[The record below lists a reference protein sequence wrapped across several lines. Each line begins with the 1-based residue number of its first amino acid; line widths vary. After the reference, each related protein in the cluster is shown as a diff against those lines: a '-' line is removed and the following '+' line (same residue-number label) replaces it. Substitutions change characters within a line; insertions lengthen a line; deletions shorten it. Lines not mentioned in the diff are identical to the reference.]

1 MKSRQDAWTHE
12 DDLLLAETVLRHI
25 RDGSTQVAA
34 FDEVGDQL
42 NRTSA
47 ACGYRWNAEVRGQY
61 LQAVEQAKKERKEK
75 KRLAQS
81 KNMKLEQVQKNAKK
95 NGEKLKTLKRK
106 SDKIEE
112 FPIRQETIRTL
123 TLDDCIDFLQNY
135 PDRNNLELRD
145 ENKRLKLENQKL
157 KKKNEELRLK
167 YEQTMQH
174 SQKIEHDYKLLMSI
188 LNQAKNMS
196 ELAEESC
203 HNIH

>member
-81 KNMKLEQVQKNAKK
+81 MKLVQVQKNDKK
-95 NGEKLKTLKRK
+95 NDEKLKTLKRK
-106 SDKIEE
+106 SDKNEE
-112 FPIRQETIRTL
+112 TPIRQKTTRTL

-145 ENKRLKLENQKL
+145 ENKRLKLKNQKL

-167 YEQTMQH
+167 YEQSMQH

-203 HNIH
+203 QNIH

>member
-1 MKSRQDAWTHE
+1 MKSRQDAWTHD

-61 LQAVEQAKKERKEK
+61 LQAVEHAKKEKKEK

-106 SDKIEE
+106 SDKNEE
-112 FPIRQETIRTL
+112 IPIRQETIRTL

-145 ENKRLKLENQKL
+145 DNKRLKLENQKL

-167 YEQTMQH
+167 YEQSMQH